1 MKTMKRLGSFLL
13 FLWIGSMS
21 VMHAQSYGKLWKQ
34 VEEAERKSL
43 PQTVIQL
50 TDEIYRK
57 GLQEHDAGQM
67 LKAYV
72 CREAYREDVT
82 PDSLYTRLP
91 RMEQWAQ
98 GEKDGVTRAIL
109 YSLLAEDYAGLMRR
123 NRTALRNRTEVDED
137 MEGTDIRLWTAR
149 QFVRKIDACCVE
161 ALRDS
166 SVLLAASAEDYV
178 PFMELEDGS
187 RFYGHDLYHLLSGR
201 AVDAYGAMESYDDSL
216 SNARIESIYQKLMNA
231 YRQRPGREDALMLST
246 LAYWENN
253 RERFRS
259 DAAPGLSG
267 EAYLKVLDDL
277 IARYGDR
284 PACAE
289 VYLAKAQWLY
299 TGTPRRVTQAL
310 ATCDEGIRR
319 CASYKRVNALRNLR
333 EDILRPYLSVSTTE
347 VAYPGDT
354 LELSV
359 NYRNLTGFTLHLYR
373 TDLKR
378 NETPADGFNDVFL
391 KSHARRV
398 VSRHFDLE
406 VLPQASVPA
415 EDGRYTRIDTTF
427 RFPVPDEVALYVVQ
441 AVPDDKRAHG
451 SDRRPL
457 VVSRLMPLTLALS
470 ADRVEVLTLDR
481 QTGHPVP
488 GVTLTFYSSTYDL
501 TSEKQVTELT
511 TGADGSALLA
521 WNKKIRAYTVRKGE
535 DVFLEPVRLYNG
547 SAVPDVADEGSAR
560 LSLLTDRSLYR
571 PGQTIYVKG
580 IAYEQGK
587 DRAHVLE
594 GKTYTVSLLDVNRK
608 EVAQKEVR
616 TNDFGSF
623 STEFMLPASCL
634 NGNFVIQV
642 KGLASSTVRVEEYKR
657 PTFTI
662 VFDPV
667 KEAYAWG
674 DTLTLTGKVQAFNGA
689 ALQTLPLAYT
699 VTRRTG
705 IWRGED
711 KPLAADT
718 VSLDEEGCFSIPI
731 ALQKGERETFANNA
745 YFEIQATVTGEN
757 GETQTESRTLN
768 AGRHAYFFHAGLGD
782 VLCKED
788 TLNATFRVE
797 NADGRLLEMEG
808 SYRFYA
814 VTDVEHNRLA
824 DTPALQGTFTSGK
837 PLTMDGTRLPSGYYD
852 VVLSV
857 RGRDGKE
864 VDNREVNATR
874 VLLFSKHDKR
884 LPVFLDDFVYE
895 EQTEFAEGQPAVF
908 YYGTSHPDAYVL
920 IDIYGEQ
927 GRIEHSILQLND
939 TLTRLTF
946 PYKESYGKGVDMA
959 FSFVKN
965 GQLHTRR
972 LSLNRREPS
981 RKLDMKWEVF
991 RDRLRPGQQEEWR
1004 LVVKTPQGLPAAAE
1018 VLATMYD
1025 ASLDEIYSRH
1035 QGLGVYFNR
1044 YIPYY
1049 NWQTAS
1055 SGRLSLSPYFRTK
1068 DWRVSSWLYDHF
1080 YACYPSQ
1087 VFNSVEQAALSVA
1100 DVKGMNAQ
1108 AVVVRGYGSSAK
1120 RTVTGAVN
1128 AAPQADMVLNEEIV
1142 EVTQLSQLET
1152 ADAGAAPQ
1160 APETLQPMDGLR
1172 TNFAE
1177 TAFFYPQLRTN
1188 EQGELAF
1195 SFTVPES
1202 LTRWNFRGYS
1212 HTQDML
1218 TGVLE
1223 STATTSKEFM
1233 LMPNLPRFVR
1243 VGDDTHIAA
1252 SIQNLTQK
1260 PVKGTATLTLFD
1272 PLTDKV
1278 ISKKK
1283 DRFTVE
1289 AGRTAAVEF
1298 AFEVGDRY
1306 DLLGVR
1312 IVADGGAFSDGE
1324 QHVLPVLSNKTH
1336 LTETL
1341 ALPIRGKETRTF
1353 SLDSLFNRD
1362 SRTATDRRLTV
1373 EFTGNPAWL
1382 AVQALP
1388 VLSEPATE
1396 DAISR
1401 ATAWY
1406 ANSLSAYIVASQP
1419 RIRTVFEAW
1428 KTQGGTKET
1437 LLSRLEQN
1445 SDLKNILLSET
1456 PWLTEAQNE
1465 SEQMARIATLFDIN
1479 TQSLRLSAS
1488 LNKLQELQDADGA
1501 WSWYPG
1507 MPGSRYVTDYIL
1519 TLLVRLPL
1527 LTGQALDGEAVGM
1540 RAKAFDF
1547 LHREIRRDYQ
1557 AWLRST
1563 PRVEV
1568 KRLSDFALDYL
1579 YLVALSGEEV
1589 PQANREAYHYYLS
1602 KVSNELADGSVMRK
1616 SQALVILQKA
1626 GKAQQ
1631 AAGFAASLREHLVQ
1645 EDELGA
1651 HFAFL
1656 NAPYRWGM
1664 MPIPAHVAAMEAL
1677 RLQGG
1682 NEALLE
1688 EMKLW
1693 LLQQKKTTSW
1703 DTPVS
1708 AANALYALLG
1718 TGSNWLES
1726 SGDVRIK
1733 VGKEALETLSG
1744 SSSVPGLS
1752 YVRRTYGE
1760 GSSAVEAKSVRVE
1773 KRDDGFAWGA
1783 VYAQYLS
1790 PLSDV
1795 KQHGGE
1801 LSVDKQLY
1809 RERVA
1814 ADGSKSL
1821 VELNKEASLSVGDVV
1836 VTRLTIRVNRPLDFV
1851 QLKDSRAAC
1860 FEPINALSG
1869 YRLGQVCCYE
1879 EVGDASTT
1887 FFFDSL
1893 GKGVYVLEHRDR
1905 VARGGTY
1912 ETGIATMQCAY
1923 APEYASHSAGG
1934 KVTVE

>member
-1 MKTMKRLGSFLL
+1 MKIMKRLGSFLL
-13 FLWIGSMS
+13 LLCVGGVSM
-21 VMHAQSYGKLWKQ
+21 MHAQSYDKLWKQ
-34 VEEAERKSL
+34 VEEAEQKSL

-57 GLQEHDAGQM
+57 GLQEHNVGQM

-72 CREAYREDVT
+72 CREEYREDVT

-91 RMEQWAQ
+91 QMEQWAQ
-98 GEKDGVTRAIL
+98 GEADGVTRAIL
-109 YSLLAEDYAGLMRR
+109 YSLLAEDYADLARQ
-123 NRTALRNRTEVDED
+123 NRSALRNRTEVDDD

-149 QFVRKIDACCVE
+149 QFVSKVDVCCTE

-166 SVLLAASAEDYV
+166 AALLKASAKDYV
-178 PFMELEDGS
+178 PFVELEDGS
-187 RFYGHDLYHLLSGR
+187 RFYGHDLYHLLSRR
-201 AVDAYGAMESYDDSL
+201 AIDVYELLSGIDDVRTKE
-216 SNARIESIYQKLMNA
+216 RIENIYQNLMAA
-231 YRQRPGREDALMLST
+231 YRNRPGCEDALLLST
-246 LAYWENN
+246 LAYWEKNDS
-253 RERFRS
+253 RYQYEGG
-259 DAAPGLSG
+259 DKSG
-267 EAYLKVLDDL
+267 ETYLEVLDEL

-284 PACAE
+284 SVCAE

-299 TGTPRRVTQAL
+299 TGTPRRVAQAL
-310 ATCDEGIRR
+310 QVCEEGIRR
-319 CASYKRVNALRNLR
+319 YASYKRINELRNLR
-333 EDILRPYLSVSTTE
+333 ERIVQPLLSVGTTE

-354 LELSV
+354 LELNVS
-359 NYRNLTGFTLHLYR
+359 YRNLQGFTLHLYK
-373 TDLKR
+373 TDLRK
-378 NETPADGFNDVFL
+378 NETPADGFNNVFL
-391 KSHARRV
+391 KKHARRV
-398 VSRHFDLE
+398 ASQHYDLE
-406 VLPQASVPA
+406 VLPQAGVPA
-415 EDGRYTRIDTTF
+415 EDGKYTRIDTTF

-441 AVPDDKRAHG
+441 AVPDDRQANG

-457 VVSRLMPLTLALS
+457 VVSRLMPLILS
-470 ADRVEVLTLDR
+470 LSDNRVEVLTLDR
-481 QTGHPVP
+481 KTGHPVP
-488 GVTLTFYSSTYDL
+488 GVTLTFYSSAYDY
-501 TSEKQVTELT
+501 TPEKQVAELT
-511 TGADGSALLA
+511 TGADGSASLA
-521 WNKKIRAYTVRKGE
+521 WNRNIQAYTVRKGE
-535 DVFLEPVRLYNG
+535 DVFLEPARLYNR
-547 SAVPDVADEGSAR
+547 SAVPDVADEGTEL

-587 DRAHVLE
+587 ESVRVLE

-623 STEFMLPASCL
+623 STEFMLPTSCL

-642 KGLASSTVRVEEYKR
+642 NRLASSTVRVEEYKR
-657 PTFTI
+657 PTFTLT
-662 VFDPV
+662 FNPV
-667 KEAYAWG
+667 KVPYAWG
-674 DTLTLTGKVQAFNGA
+674 DTVQLTGRVEAFNGA

-699 VTRRTG
+699 VTRHAG

-711 KPLAADT
+711 KPLVADT
-718 VSLDEEGCFSIPI
+718 VLLDEEGRFSIPVVLEE
-731 ALQKGERETFANNA
+731 AEWMKTANNA
-745 YFEIQATVTGEN
+745 YYSVQATVTGEN
-757 GETQTESRTLN
+757 GETQTASRILN
-768 AGRHAYFFHAGLGD
+768 AGRNAYFFYTNLSD
-782 VLCKED
+782 ILCRED

-797 NADGRLLEMEG
+797 NADGQLLDIEG
-808 SYRFYA
+808 TYRFYA
-814 VTDVEHNRLA
+814 VTDVENNRMA
-824 DTPALQGTFTSGK
+824 DAPAVEGTFTAGK
-837 PLTMDGTRLPSGYYD
+837 PLVIDIDRLPSGYYD
-852 VVLSV
+852 VILAV

-864 VDNREVNATR
+864 VDSRGMNAR
-874 VLLFSKHDKR
+874 RILLFSKQDKR

-895 EQTEFAEGQPAVF
+895 EQTEFDEGQPAVF
-908 YYGTSHPDAYVL
+908 YYGTSHSDAYIL
-920 IDIYGEQ
+920 IDIYNEK
-927 GRIEHSILQLND
+927 GRVEHSVLQLDNA
-939 TLTRLTF
+939 LTRLSY
-946 PYKESYGKGVDMA
+946 PYKESYGTDVHIA

-965 GQLHTRR
+965 GQLHSRR
-972 LSLNRREPS
+972 VSLKRREPS

-1049 NWQTAS
+1049 YWQAVS
-1055 SGRLSLSPYFRTK
+1055 SGRLNLSPYFRTK
-1068 DWRVSSWLYDHF
+1068 NWRVSDWSYDHF
-1080 YACYPSQ
+1080 YTCHLPVYISI
-1087 VFNSVEQAALSVA
+1087 A
-1100 DVKGMNAQ
+1100 DVKSVNTQ
-1108 AVVVRGYGSSAK
+1108 EVVVRGYGSSAK
-1120 RTVTGAVN
+1120 RTLTGTVN
-1128 AAPQADMVLNEEIV
+1128 AAPQADRSQDELSEVVLLSEP
-1142 EVTQLSQLET
+1142 EVTESGIASQES
-1152 ADAGAAPQ
+1152 
-1160 APETLQPMDGLR
+1160 ESLQPMDGLR

-1177 TAFFYPQLRTN
+1177 TAFFYPQLRTD
-1188 EQGELAF
+1188 EQGELVF

-1212 HTQDML
+1212 HTKDML
-1218 TGVLE
+1218 TGLLE
-1223 STATTSKEFM
+1223 STAATSKEFM

-1243 VGDDTHIAA
+1243 VGDETRIAA
-1252 SIQNLTQK
+1252 SIRNLTQE

-1289 AGRTAAVEF
+1289 AGRTAAVDF
-1298 AFEVGDRY
+1298 AFEVSDRY
-1306 DLLGVR
+1306 DLLGIR

-1336 LTETL
+1336 VTETL
-1341 ALPIRGKETRTF
+1341 AMPVRGNETRSF
-1353 SLDSLFNRD
+1353 SLDNLFNHD

-1382 AVQALP
+1382 AIQALP
-1388 VLSEPATE
+1388 ALSETASE
-1396 DAISR
+1396 DAIAR
-1401 ATAWY
+1401 ATTWY
-1406 ANSLSAYIVASQP
+1406 ANSLAAYIAASQP
-1419 RIRTVFEAW
+1419 RIRTMFEAW
-1428 KTQGGTKET
+1428 KTLGGTKET

-1445 SDLKNILLSET
+1445 PDLKSVLLSET
-1456 PWLTEAQNE
+1456 PWLTEAQDE
-1465 SEQMARIATLFDIN
+1465 GEQMARIATLFDLN
-1479 TQSLRLSAS
+1479 TLSLRLSSS
-1488 LNKLQELQDADGA
+1488 LNRLQELQDGDGA

-1527 LTGQALDGEAVGM
+1527 LTGEKLTDAAVGL
-1540 RAKAFDF
+1540 RTKAFGF
-1547 LHREIRRDYQ
+1547 LHRELRRDYQ
-1557 AWLRST
+1557 NWLRSE
-1563 PRVEV
+1563 PRKEVE
-1568 KRLSDFALDYL
+1568 RLSDFAMDYL

-1589 PQANREAYHYYLS
+1589 PEANREAYDYYLS
-1602 KVSNELADGSVMRK
+1602 KVSNELTGGSVMRK

-1626 GKAQQ
+1626 GKNQL
-1631 AAGFAASLREHLVQ
+1631 AADFAASLREHLVQ
-1645 EDELGA
+1645 EDEMGA

-1656 NAPYRWGM
+1656 DLPFRWGM
-1664 MPIPAHVAAMEAL
+1664 MPIPIHVAAMEAL

-1682 NEALLE
+1682 EEELLE

-1693 LLQQKKTTSW
+1693 LLQQKKTMSW

-1708 AANALYALLG
+1708 TADAVYALLC
-1718 TGSNWLES
+1718 TGSNWLENR
-1726 SGDVRIK
+1726 GDVRISL
-1733 VGKEALETLSG
+1733 GKEILETQ
-1744 SSSVPGLS
+1744 SSSVPGLN
-1752 YVRRTYGE
+1752 YIRQTFGE
-1760 GSSAVEAKSVRVE
+1760 GSTAVRASSVTVE
-1773 KRDDGFAWGA
+1773 KRDAGFAWGA

-1790 PLSDV
+1790 PMSDL

-1809 RERVA
+1809 LERVA

-1821 VELNKEASLSVGDVV
+1821 VPLDKNVRLSVGDVV
-1836 VTRLTIRVNRPLDFV
+1836 VSRITLQVDRTMDFV

-1860 FEPINALSG
+1860 FEPVNTLSG
-1869 YRLGQVCCYE
+1869 YRLGQISYYE

-1912 ETGIATMQCAY
+1912 ETGIATLQCAY
-1923 APEYASHSAGG
+1923 APEYASHSAGA
-1934 KVTVE
+1934 TVRIE